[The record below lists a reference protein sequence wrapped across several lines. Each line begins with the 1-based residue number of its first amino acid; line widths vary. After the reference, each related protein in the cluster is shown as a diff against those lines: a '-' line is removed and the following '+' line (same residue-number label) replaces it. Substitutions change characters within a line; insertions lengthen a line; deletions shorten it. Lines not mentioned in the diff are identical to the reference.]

1 MLDRFIAKGRTIRIH
16 DRRRMVEWRDP
27 HRVRLR
33 GMDSSEALVT
43 YYNGWYWLSV
53 WEAQGEEMELVI
65 EMRCRDRGQV
75 YLDAKYDV
83 LALLHALIALA
94 DAPDDDR
101 VVVDYGSGSLVL
113 MSRQQ
118 VSQPN
123 VTIVAWKDTGAE

>member
-1 MLDRFIAKGRTIRIH
+1 MLDRFIAKGRTIRLS
-16 DRRRMVEWRDP
+16 DRRRMVEWRNS

-43 YYNGWYWLSV
+43 YHDGWYWLSV
-53 WEAQGEEMELVI
+53 WEAKGAEMELVI
-65 EMRCRDRGQV
+65 EIRCRDRGQV
-75 YLDAKYDV
+75 YLDAQYDV

-101 VVVDYGSGSLVL
+101 VVVDCGSGSLVL

-118 VSQPN
+118 VSQTN
-123 VTIVAWKDTGAE
+123 GTIIAWKDTGAE